1 MQYIIICQHLF
12 CFSKRFPYGAAYLEI
27 YWKSSRKALLLALF
41 STRFPITVL
50 FVEQIWK
57 SAPKS
62 VHHAV
67 FSTRFPTTVLFV
79 EQIWKSSQKHF
90 PHIEKSP
97 FVTLN
102 HNGAPIFVLF
112 FFRRNYFL
120 FFSFSSP
127 VFPDGTSTPWRSG
140 CSCLRRRTCL
150 SSCPVSCS
158 R

>member
-1 MQYIIICQHLF
+1 MVPLIWKYIGNLLEKHSFWHFFPPDFQKR
-12 CFSKRFPYGAAYLEI
+12 CFSWNKYGNLPQNRSIMLFFPPDFQKRCFSWNKNGNRR
-27 YWKSSRKALLLALF
+27 KSTSR
-41 STRFPITVL
+41 
-50 FVEQIWK
+50 
-57 SAPKS
+57 
-62 VHHAV
+62 
-67 FSTRFPTTVLFV
+67 
-79 EQIWKSSQKHF
+79 
-90 PHIEKSP
+90 IEE
-97 FVTLN
+97 
-102 HNGAPIFVLF
+102 GAPHDHRSRRDSYLLVLF